1 MLIWYNVIM
10 KQSRNATVLYIEPKR
25 IVDWVESMRES
36 PQAFSGRVFSICL
49 LHSIL
54 HSTRPLSDVCVRLVK
69 KEIKDY
75 PELADEAK
83 QLFPEIL

>member
-1 MLIWYNVIM
+1 M
-10 KQSRNATVLYIEPKR
+10 KQMRSATVLYIEPKR

-36 PQAFSGRVFSICL
+36 PQIFSGRVYSIRL

-54 HSTRPLSDVCVRLVK
+54 HSKRPLSDVCVRLVK
-69 KEIKDY
+69 ENIRDY